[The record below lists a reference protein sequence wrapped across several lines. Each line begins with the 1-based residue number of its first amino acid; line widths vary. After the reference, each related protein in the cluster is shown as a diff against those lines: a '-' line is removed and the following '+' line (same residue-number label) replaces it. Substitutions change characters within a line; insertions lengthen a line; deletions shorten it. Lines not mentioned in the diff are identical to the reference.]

1 MERIANFG
9 WVLGRVKTNN
19 QGKINELCLVCPSD
33 ASEHVF
39 SPAQSVTIYGPAQ
52 SVTIYGEA
60 AIEELRKLLQ
70 QEAP

>member
-9 WVLGRVKTNN
+9 WVLGRAKTNN
-19 QGKINELCLVCPSD
+19 QGKVNELCLVCPSD

-39 SPAQSVTIYGPAQ
+39 SPAQSVTIYG
-52 SVTIYGEA
+52 EH
-60 AIEELRKLLQ
+60 AIEELQKLLQ

>member
-19 QGKINELCLVCPSD
+19 QGKVNELCLVCPSD

-39 SPAQSVTIYGPAQ
+39 SPAQSVTIYG
-52 SVTIYGEA
+52 EA
-60 AIEELRKLLQ
+60 AIEELQKLLR